1 MHVARAQGMMQIRVV
16 VIGLGYDIL
25 NCNDLWLKS
34 HLLPITITQILDSND
49 HEYWINAYITITIQ
63 LHN

>member
-1 MHVARAQGMMQIRVV
+1 MHVARARGMMQISVV
-16 VIGLGYDIL
+16 VIGLGYDLL
-25 NCNDLWLKS
+25 NCNYLWLKS
-34 HLLPITITQILDSND
+34 HLLPITITQISDSDD